1 MQFTTTSCIYL
12 LIFSY
17 VVCIFYLIP
26 DYYDIFHLKPLL
38 MILISALNPTLKYI
52 IWFLLKFTTILD
64 GFKPIFIANIHN
76 KTHIFY
82 NLTHILTLSATEMPR
97 TFRIKINQILT
108 LSATETPRTFRIKSI
123 L

>member
-1 MQFTTTSCIYL
+1 MTLIY
-12 LIFSY
+12 
-17 VVCIFYLIP
+17 
-26 DYYDIFHLKPLL
+26 D
-38 MILISALNPTLKYI
+38 LNPLPSIYN
-52 IWFLLKFTTILD
+52 WVLLKFTTILD
-64 GFKPIFIANIHN
+64 GFKPNFIANIHN